1 MKHTPVKYLLSALL
15 ISGVALVGCKKKE
28 DVAVVPPVTTEPMV
42 DPAPMPTPAPAPVS
56 DFAVS
61 SIDLGNTVGADMKVT
76 APATTFAPKDTIHA
90 SVATTGTATDAN
102 VTGKWLYQDGQ
113 TVHEDAKTVSTTGPA
128 THDFSISK
136 PDGFPAGNYK
146 FELWVNGAL
155 AQTREF
161 AVK

>member
-15 ISGVALVGCKKKE
+15 ISGVALVGCKKNE
-28 DVAVVPPVTTEPMV
+28 DAAVVAPVVT
-42 DPAPMPTPAPAPVS
+42 DPAPMSDPAPMATPAS

-61 SIDLGNTVGADMKVT
+61 SIDLGNSVGADMKVMS
-76 APATTFAPKDTIHA
+76 PATTFATKDTIHA
-90 SVATTGTATDAN
+90 SVATTGNATGAN

-113 TVHEDAKTVSTTGPA
+113 TVHEDVKTVNTTGPA

>member
-1 MKHTPVKYLLSALL
+1 MKHNNLKLLLSALL

-28 DVAVVPPVTTEPMV
+28 EVAVVPPVVTDPAPMV
-42 DPAPMPTPAPAPVS
+42 DPAPMATPAS

-61 SIDLGNTVGADMKVT
+61 SIDLGNSVGADMKVET
-76 APATTFAPKDTIHA
+76 PATSFAAKDTLHA

-102 VTGKWLYQDGQ
+102 VTGKWVYQDGQ
-113 TVHEDAKTVSTTGPA
+113 TVHEDPKTISTTGPA